1 MNIPIKKL
9 YECYTRLDDIAAKQS
24 DDKEGRFIKVTVI
37 KDENGF
43 ALKIH
48 GRNFLRD
55 SSAEGAF
62 QEFLNTY
69 TTSSVEMIL
78 DEIGYIPQRYL
89 GKDEDEFIQW
99 RRAFTKKV
107 NDIALKR
114 TPWSIDSAE

>member
-1 MNIPIKKL
+1 MNIPAKKL
-9 YECYTRLDDIAAKQS
+9 YDCYTRLDDLAAKQA
-24 DDKEGRFIKVTVI
+24 DDKDERFIKVTVI

-55 SSAEGAF
+55 TSAEGAI

-78 DEIGYIPQRYL
+78 DELGYIPQQYL
-89 GKDEDEFIQW
+89 GKDEEAFIQW
-99 RRAFTKKV
+99 RRAFTKRV
-107 NDIALKR
+107 HDIALKR
-114 TPWSIDSAE
+114 TPWSIDAD